1 MKALQKTF
9 SSAKAE
15 AVFTAAMSTG
25 QGSAAGE
32 LLFPHFLEAI
42 VHLGFGLA
50 NPGFTR
56 ERHMATAALA
66 EKGGGGGGGGGGKV
80 PAQVALV
87 PVQVALATLLETHL
101 APRAQQAAAALA
113 RQSEVGALEVS
124 AVLAES

>member
-66 EKGGGGGGGGGGKV
+66 EKGGGGGGGSGGKV

-113 RQSEVGALEVS
+113 RQSEVGALEVG

>member
-1 MKALQKTF
+1 NPNPNQ
-9 SSAKAE
+9 

-66 EKGGGGGGGGGGKV
+66 EKGGGGGGGGKV

-113 RQSEVGALEVS
+113 RQSEVGALEVG

>member
-56 ERHMATAALA
+56 ERHMAAAALA
-66 EKGGGGGGGGGGKV
+66 EKGGGGGSGGKV

-113 RQSEVGALEVS
+113 RQSEVGALEVG

>member
-66 EKGGGGGGGGGGKV
+66 EKGGGGGSGGKV

-113 RQSEVGALEVS
+113 RQSEVGALEVG

>member
-66 EKGGGGGGGGGGKV
+66 EKGGGGGGGGKV

-113 RQSEVGALEVS
+113 RQSEVGALEVG

>member
-1 MKALQKTF
+1 
-9 SSAKAE
+9 
-15 AVFTAAMSTG
+15 MSTG

-32 LLFPHFLEAI
+32 LLFPHFLEAV

-56 ERHMATAALA
+56 ERHMAAAALA
-66 EKGGGGGGGGGGKV
+66 EKGGGGGGGGGGGKV
-80 PAQVALV
+80 PVQVALV